1 MSNKVIEYIQ
11 NSFLSP
17 LLQNDEVTDITYNGE
32 NIFYMHNKEGRKK
45 SLIKIDANTASDF
58 IRQIANF
65 TEKSFSFTEPLLD
78 LTIGKY
84 RINAVH
90 QSIVRVRDSKAIS
103 FAIRISSQENRVR
116 NDKNFMNKTVLKYLQ
131 SLLNNNESIVISGA
145 TGTGK
150 TELQKYLITLLKEN
164 SHIVVID
171 NIQELETIRNDN
183 LDITTW
189 QVTSNSSEKTFESLI
204 RNALRNN
211 PDWLII
217 AEARGKEMS
226 DALLSVMSGHPI
238 ITTLHASNSYE
249 APNRITRMIQL
260 ANPNQQYA
268 EIYNDVVNNIHN
280 YVYLERKIDNN
291 GKIER
296 YIKSIVNFDVKKKT
310 FRTIY
315 ERKIN
320 EKI

>member
-1 MSNKVIEYIQ
+1 M
-11 NSFLSP
+11 
-17 LLQNDEVTDITYNGE
+17 
-32 NIFYMHNKEGRKK
+32 NKE
-45 SLIKIDANTASDF
+45 
-58 IRQIANF
+58 
-65 TEKSFSFTEPLLD
+65 
-78 LTIGKY
+78 
-84 RINAVH
+84 
-90 QSIVRVRDSKAIS
+90 
-103 FAIRISSQENRVR
+103 
-116 NDKNFMNKTVLKYLQ
+116 VLKYLQ

-164 SHIVVID
+164 SHVVVID

-189 QVTSNSSEKTFESLI
+189 QVNSNSPEKTFESLI

-238 ITTLHASNSYE
+238 ITTLHASNSFE

-268 EIYNDVVNNIHN
+268 EIYNDVINNIHN